1 MDKKFTIADYMN
13 MDNYNDIDCYDDTFD
28 IDGVAVCWDGEEA
41 KDDYDRTVEY
51 ITKHTF
57 VEHLNRA
64 VYKYDSDSLIVD
76 FVGFVKDNIKAF
88 EQYTHEKNNPDYDM
102 TEYDDEDDKMEVA
115 IRTINN
121 LLAGNYS
128 MSDYA
133 RFMELVNLQVNV

>member
-1 MDKKFTIADYMN
+1 MNKKFTIADFMN
-13 MDNYNDIDCYDDTFD
+13 MYNYNDIDCYDNTFD
-28 IDGVAVCWDGEEA
+28 IDGVAVCWDG
-41 KDDYDRTVEY
+41 YDKTIEY
-51 ITKHTF
+51 IIKHTF

-64 VYKYDSDSLIVD
+64 TYKYDSDSLIVD

-88 EQYTHEKNNPDYDM
+88 EQFTHEKNNSNYDM

-121 LLAGNYS
+121 LIAGYYS

-133 RFMELVNLQVNV
+133 RFLELVLQVNV